1 MSEITFTKKEISK
14 ILDDVF
20 GSYIQ
25 HYQSDKMSF
34 QDFVIIDN
42 LVMKLQIEFKRVYD
56 EKSGDVE

>member
-1 MSEITFTKKEISK
+1 MSEITFTEEEISK

-20 GSYIQ
+20 RSYLQ

-42 LVMKLQIEFKRVYD
+42 LVMKLQMEFKRVYD
-56 EKSGDVE
+56 EKSGDM